1 MKPKTTGYGSISTVF
16 SSIVLVCVSSIII
29 MIIII
34 IIIIKTV
41 NNNDNKNLEE
51 VFNGYALGNG
61 FGSISPLKLLICI
74 YYGTF
79 ILLIRM

>member
-34 IIIIKTV
+34 IKTV

-51 VFNGYALGNG
+51 VFNGDALGNG

>member
-29 MIIII
+29 MIII

>member
-34 IIIIKTV
+34 IIIKTV

-61 FGSISPLKLLICI
+61 FGSNLHLSC
-74 YYGTF
+74 
-79 ILLIRM
+79 

>member
-34 IIIIKTV
+34 IIIKTV

-51 VFNGYALGNG
+51 VFNRYALGNG